1 MVDYSIYY
9 RRPIRIEKISAEL
22 KEFDVFVSAFNSS
35 DRINRVFTSV
45 RAKRKVWL
53 IHPEYQY
60 TPIEL
65 PVGQE
70 TVNPTRVDEVVQVGA
85 LLDRLGELTGKS
97 LCIDATGFMRH
108 VLAFMVPKLANIGL
122 TEFTVLYSEPQAYK
136 KQENTAFS
144 TRTSGVV
151 RPVRGTGG
159 SPDPT
164 ARDVLVIGV
173 GYDSKLITE
182 VAAHKDGA
190 EVYPLFAFPSL
201 SPDFYQQSAI
211 RAASS
216 GEVAVPEQWITKR
229 RFAPANDPFS
239 TAAVLHSI
247 VEEANRNRS
256 APANIYLSPLA
267 TKVQVLGFALY
278 WQLEGRLLGGVSIL
292 LPECVTYSRET
303 TIGLKRLWSYTVEF

>member
-1 MVDYSIYY
+1 M
-9 RRPIRIEKISAEL
+9 
-22 KEFDVFVSAFNSS
+22 
-35 DRINRVFTSV
+35 
-45 RAKRKVWL
+45 
-53 IHPEYQY
+53 
-60 TPIEL
+60 
-65 PVGQE
+65 
-70 TVNPTRVDEVVQVGA
+70 
-85 LLDRLGELTGKS
+85 
-97 LCIDATGFMRH
+97 
-108 VLAFMVPKLANIGL
+108 
-122 TEFTVLYSEPQAYK
+122 
-136 KQENTAFS
+136 
-144 TRTSGVV
+144 
-151 RPVRGTGG
+151 
-159 SPDPT
+159 
-164 ARDVLVIGV
+164 
-173 GYDSKLITE
+173 
-182 VAAHKDGA
+182 AAHKDGA

>member
-1 MVDYSIYY
+1 MLDYSIYY
-9 RRPIRIEKISAEL
+9 RRPIRVNRISAEL
-22 KEFDVFVSAFNSS
+22 EKFDVFVSAFNSS
-35 DRINRVFTSV
+35 DRIGGVFMDV
-45 RAKRKVWL
+45 RADRKVWL

-60 TPIEL
+60 TPIDL

-70 TVNPTRVDEVVQVGA
+70 TVTPPSVDEVVQVKA
-85 LLDRLGELTGKS
+85 LLDRLGDLQGKS

-108 VLAFMVPKLANIGL
+108 VLAFLVPKLASIGL

-159 SPDPT
+159 SPDPS
-164 ARDVLVIGV
+164 ARNVLVIGV
-173 GYDSKLITE
+173 GYDSKLISE

-201 SPDFYQQSAI
+201 SPDMYQQSAI

-239 TAAVLHSI
+239 TAAAVRSI
-247 VEEANRNRS
+247 VDEVDRQG

-267 TKVQVLGFALY
+267 TKVQTLGFSLY
-278 WQLEGRLLGGVSIL
+278 WQLEGRLRGGVSIL
-292 LPECVTYSRET
+292 LPECSTYSRET
-303 TIGLKRLWSYTVEF
+303 TTGLKRLWSYTVEF

>member
-1 MVDYSIYY
+1 MIDYSIYY
-9 RRPIRIEKISAEL
+9 RRPIRVDKISAEL
-22 KEFDVFVSAFNSS
+22 EKFDVFVSAFNSS
-35 DRINRVFTSV
+35 DRIAGVFTDV
-45 RAKRKVWL
+45 RADRKVWL

-60 TPIEL
+60 SPIDL

-70 TVNPTRVDEVVQVGA
+70 TVTPPSVDEVVQVKA
-85 LLDRLGELTGKS
+85 LLDRLGELKGKS

-108 VLAFMVPKLANIGL
+108 VLAFLVPKLASIGL

-144 TRTSGVV
+144 TRTSGAV
-151 RPVRGTGG
+151 RP
-159 SPDPT
+159 SPDPS
-164 ARDVLVIGV
+164 ARNVLVIGV
-173 GYDSKLITE
+173 GYDSKLISE

-201 SPDFYQQSAI
+201 SPDMYQQSAI

-239 TAAVLHSI
+239 TAAAVRAI
-247 VEEANRNRS
+247 VDEVDRQG

-267 TKVQVLGFALY
+267 TKVQTLGFALY
-278 WQLEGRLLGGVSIL
+278 WQLEGRLRRGTSIL
-292 LPECVTYSRET
+292 LPECSTYSRET
-303 TIGLKRLWSYTVEF
+303 TTGLKRLWSYTVEF